1 MKKLLNKEM
10 IEKAIA
16 DLTSSGKKVTN
27 EMIYAA
33 LGSRGSFGTIGRLRR
48 ELEADK
54 QPVTHSEEGFK
65 RFQEIWAQAK
75 EEGRK
80 EREAVIADLKEDI
93 QSLEKDNERREGEA
107 MAAENQASEFQ
118 QIKSAMESELATLR
132 SQFATS
138 QQAVIQ
144 SGQETQAALAKLSAE
159 QYAHQQ
165 TQQQLKEAM
174 EKAHTFELELVRCRT
189 LLDISGKGSTS
200 A

>member
-1 MKKLLNKEM
+1 M

-27 EMIYAA
+27 ETIYTA

-65 RFQEIWAQAK
+65 RFQEIWTQAK

-80 EREAVIADLKEDI
+80 EQEAVIADLKEDI

-107 MAAENQASEFQ
+107 MAAENEAHEFQ
-118 QIKSAMESELATLR
+118 QLKSAMEAELATLR
-132 SQFATS
+132 SQFGSS

-159 QYAHQQ
+159 QSAHQQ

-174 EKAHTFELELVRCRT
+174 EKAHTFELEVVRCRT
-189 LLDISGKGSTS
+189 LLGIAGKG
-200 A
+200 AIPA